1 MYLYLLTGIRGE
13 TVTGIAQRLLAHHG
27 GPQGLLRL
35 DGAKLAQM
43 QGIGN
48 AKGVRLLLRAGL
60 RSRQSTRPMHQAGGT
75 HPYTSSQRPLPVS
88 YIFFSCGGISS

>member
-1 MYLYLLTGIRGE
+1 MVAVNQHPGE
-13 TVTGIAQRLLAHHG
+13 TVIDVSQRLLAHHG

-35 DGAKLAQM
+35 DGAKWAQM
-43 QGIGN
+43 HGMGN
-48 AKGVRLLLRAGL
+48 AKGVRPLLRAGL
-60 RSRQSTRPMHQAGGT
+60 RSRQSTRPMHQAGGA